1 MYLKKYKIPLEIIS
15 MNPISKN
22 SHKNGEYLMYRTN
35 LGELDLKQSDI
46 DGLKGQF
53 DWIDA
58 WVHDAFHRNML
69 GFSNKDVLMEV
80 IYENGYYIVTLV
92 SDKPFDTI
100 VRNNRYCTYD
110 GSGSWDEITLEEAV
124 VRFIKG
130 CLSDGIGENPISY
143 ISYQDE
149 VCDVWMIEKL
159 IEM

>member
-1 MYLKKYKIPLEIIS
+1 MYLKKYKIPLEVIS
-15 MNPISKN
+15 MNPISEN
-22 SHKNGEYLMYRTN
+22 SHKSGEYSCYRTN

-46 DGLKGQF
+46 DNLGGQF

-58 WVHDAFHRNML
+58 WMNDAYHRNMR
-69 GFSNKDVLMEV
+69 GFNNKDVLMEV
-80 IYENGYYIVTLV
+80 IYEKGYYNVTLV

-100 VRNNRYCTYD
+100 VKNNRY
-110 GSGSWDEITLEEAV
+110 GNSKAPWEEVTLEEAV

-149 VCDVWMIEKL
+149 VCDVWMVEKL

>member
-15 MNPISKN
+15 DNPISEN
-22 SHKNGEYLMYRTN
+22 SHKNGEYSAYRTN

-46 DGLKGQF
+46 DSLDGQF

-58 WVHDAFHRNML
+58 WMNDAFHKNMR
-69 GFSNKDVLMEV
+69 GFNNKDVLMEV
-80 IYENGYYIVTLV
+80 VYDKGYYIVTLV

-100 VRNNRYCTYD
+100 VKNNQYGDSNRP
-110 GSGSWDEITLEEAV
+110 WEEVTLEEAV

-130 CLSDGIGENPISY
+130 CLSDGIGECMVAQIK
-143 ISYQDE
+143 YQGE
-149 VCDVWMIEKL
+149 ICDVWMVKKL